1 MYAGLYSMKQKPL
14 SYLVI
19 IELYG
24 FYTNSNKINSHNEYN
39 IIAIGENMW
48 IPYPAGWQIPNHQQV
63 ASLVLMEF
71 GSWQAFLQA
80 NYPSNNLKPQY

>member
-1 MYAGLYSMKQKPL
+1 MYAGLYSVKQKPL

-39 IIAIGENMW
+39 IIAIGENM
-48 IPYPAGWQIPNHQQV
+48 
-63 ASLVLMEF
+63 
-71 GSWQAFLQA
+71 
-80 NYPSNNLKPQY
+80 